1 MGEAVTRKD
10 SAEEVPDAQVES
22 VAPGKAEDEL
32 ARSLSVLRATLESTA
47 DGILV
52 VDLKGRIVTVNQK
65 FIDMWRI
72 PESIILARDDNQ
84 ALGFVLNQLK
94 DANAFITKVREL
106 YSNPES
112 ASFDMLEFIDGRIFE
127 RFSQPQRISGK
138 VVGRVWSFR
147 DVTERKRMENALK
160 QSEQDYRG
168 LFENAHDAIII
179 FSPDYEVILDVNDRA
194 CELYGYTKE
203 EFVGLTMEK
212 LSSDVTEA
220 GRINEMLRKKLR
232 RSFEAMHYRKD
243 LSRMSIEINA
253 ALVNYKGRKAI
264 LSINHD
270 ITERK
275 NVEIALR
282 TSEQRYALVARAGND
297 GLWDWNLR
305 TREVYFSPRWKSLLG
320 YSEEE
325 VSSDIEEWF
334 KRIHPGDVDNLK
346 AELNAHL
353 ESRTPHFENE
363 HRMLHKNGVYRWMLC
378 RGLAIRDNDSTRATR
393 MAGSISDITERKVAE
408 EQLLHDALHDALTGL
423 PNRAL
428 FIDRLGVSIGHSKR
442 RKDYLFA
449 VLFLD
454 LDRFKNI
461 NDSLGHMIGDELLIS
476 IGRRLETCLRP
487 GDTVARLGGDE
498 FAILLEDI
506 KDVSDATRVAERI
519 QGELMRSFTLRDQDV
534 FTTASMGIALGAPQY
549 ERPEDLLRD
558 ADTAMY
564 RAKALG
570 KARHE
575 MFDSA
580 MHARAVALL
589 QLETD
594 LRKAVERKQFVIHY
608 QPIFHLE
615 SSRVTGFEALVRW
628 KHPGQGLIY
637 PLEFIP
643 LAEETG
649 LISAIGQ
656 WVLFEAC
663 HQIKDWQTQFPMDP
677 PLHLSVNLSSKQFT
691 QPDLIDQ
698 VRLILQQTGID
709 PQTLKLE
716 ITESMIMQNAEAAI
730 NMLNQL
736 RALDVQIHID
746 DFGTGYSSF
755 SYLYR

>member
-10 SAEEVPDAQVES
+10 SAQEVADAQVES

-220 GRINEMLRKKLR
+220 GRINEMLRKKIR

-334 KRIHPGDVDNLK
+334 KRIHPGDVD
-346 AELNAHL
+346 
-353 ESRTPHFENE
+353 
-363 HRMLHKNGVYRWMLC
+363 
-378 RGLAIRDNDSTRATR
+378 
-393 MAGSISDITERKVAE
+393 
-408 EQLLHDALHDALTGL
+408 
-423 PNRAL
+423 
-428 FIDRLGVSIGHSKR
+428 
-442 RKDYLFA
+442 
-449 VLFLD
+449 
-454 LDRFKNI
+454 
-461 NDSLGHMIGDELLIS
+461 
-476 IGRRLETCLRP
+476 
-487 GDTVARLGGDE
+487 
-498 FAILLEDI
+498 
-506 KDVSDATRVAERI
+506 
-519 QGELMRSFTLRDQDV
+519 
-534 FTTASMGIALGAPQY
+534 
-549 ERPEDLLRD
+549 
-558 ADTAMY
+558 
-564 RAKALG
+564 
-570 KARHE
+570 
-575 MFDSA
+575 
-580 MHARAVALL
+580 
-589 QLETD
+589 
-594 LRKAVERKQFVIHY
+594 
-608 QPIFHLE
+608 
-615 SSRVTGFEALVRW
+615 
-628 KHPGQGLIY
+628 
-637 PLEFIP
+637 
-643 LAEETG
+643 
-649 LISAIGQ
+649 
-656 WVLFEAC
+656 
-663 HQIKDWQTQFPMDP
+663 
-677 PLHLSVNLSSKQFT
+677 
-691 QPDLIDQ
+691 
-698 VRLILQQTGID
+698 
-709 PQTLKLE
+709 
-716 ITESMIMQNAEAAI
+716 
-730 NMLNQL
+730 
-736 RALDVQIHID
+736 
-746 DFGTGYSSF
+746 
-755 SYLYR
+755 